1 MVVTQQDKLA
11 LITELAKRSNGK
23 MGRTALMKCLFL
35 LRQLRDV
42 PVSYDF
48 RLYTHGPFDSDV
60 LNDLQ
65 YAQAL
70 GAINSRSVTYPGGGR
85 GYELHPGPQ
94 ADAVKRDGSKFV
106 NRHSDSIDWVLS
118 EFGKRTTLDLEM
130 ASTLIFVDRTN
141 AEKRA
146 KVSITDLAKTV
157 HSIKPHLSIDVIT
170 REAKKLRDKG
180 HLVAAA

>member
-1 MVVTQQDKLA
+1 
-11 LITELAKRSNGK
+11 
-23 MGRTALMKCLFL
+23 
-35 LRQLRDV
+35 
-42 PVSYDF
+42 
-48 RLYTHGPFDSDV
+48 
-60 LNDLQ
+60 
-65 YAQAL
+65 
-70 GAINSRSVTYPGGGR
+70 
-85 GYELHPGPQ
+85 
-94 ADAVKRDGSKFV
+94 V

-118 EFGKRTTLDLEM
+118 EFGKRTALDLEM